1 VARLVAARLVRLGA
15 VLLAVSFLTFMMA
28 NVLPGDPID
37 ALIPIELQEDQE
49 FVAELREE
57 WGLNDPLLGRYGRWL
72 GNAVQGD
79 LGKSYITGRPIMDEV
94 TPRLPITAEL
104 MVVSI
109 GLALLVAVPLGV
121 LSAYREGSSTDQSVT
136 AGALLG
142 ISTPNFLLGII
153 LIYFMAVKLHWFP
166 AVGWVRISDSFTG
179 NLKSV
184 ALPAVSLAVA
194 EAAVFTRLVRSD
206 MIATLKENY
215 ILSARAKGLRDRF
228 ILFRHG
234 LRPSSLTLITVV
246 GLNAAGLIGGTII
259 LERLFAIPGVGW
271 RLFNA
276 VLQRDYMMVQGIT
289 MLIAAFY
296 VIINAV
302 VDFIYLA
309 VDPRILGG
317 SRSGRLRRFQ
327 RRAGLSPVVGFRAT
341 VRGVGRR

>member
-1 VARLVAARLVRLGA
+1 MARLVAARLVRLGA

-57 WGLNDPLLGRYGRWL
+57 WGHNDPLLGRYGRWL

-194 EAAVFTRLVRSD
+194 EAAVFTRIVRSD

-302 VDFIYLA
+302 GDFIYLA

-317 SRSGRLRRFQ
+317 SRSGRLRRFP